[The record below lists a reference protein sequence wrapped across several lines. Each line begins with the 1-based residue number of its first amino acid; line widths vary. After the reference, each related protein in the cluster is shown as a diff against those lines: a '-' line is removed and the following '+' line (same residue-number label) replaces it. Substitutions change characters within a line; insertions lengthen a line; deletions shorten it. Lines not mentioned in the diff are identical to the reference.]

1 MRMVDLIKEKR
12 EGHAHTAEAIRFI
25 VEGAAQKTLPDY
37 QLAAWL
43 MAVLFKGMTLEE
55 TTELTAAMAHSGE
68 ILDLAHIPGIKVDKH
83 STGGVGDKVTL
94 VLAPLVAA
102 AGAVVAKLSGR
113 GLGHTGGTIDKLEAI
128 PNFQTALSGDHFCSQ
143 LKEIGVA
150 VAGQTQNLA
159 PADGVLYA
167 LRDVT
172 GTVESIPLIA
182 ASVLSKKV
190 AAGSDVIL
198 LDVKYGAGAFMHD
211 FDSARTLA
219 ETMVEVGKR
228 LGKSVSVALSDMD
241 QPLGFAVGHSLEV
254 AESIET
260 LQGRGPKD
268 LTELCLKLG
277 GILIASAKL
286 APNAEAGMALLRQ
299 KMTDGSAIDKFRQM
313 IVCQG
318 GDPSVI
324 EHPEHMPQASLQVS
338 VPAPRDSY
346 VTALDALAVGHACK
360 VLGAGRERKG
370 EPIDLAVGVVLHKKR
385 GDHVK
390 AGEALA
396 TLHANDPAK
405 AEAAKAELM
414 AAYSWG
420 DAPPASQPLVRE
432 VILAHNL
439 R

>member
-12 EGHAHTAEAIRFI
+12 EGKAHSADTIRYI
-25 VEGAAQKTLPDY
+25 VEGAAQKTIPDY

-43 MAVLFKGMTLEE
+43 MAVVFQGMTLDE
-55 TTELTAAMAHSGE
+55 TTELTKAMAESGE
-68 ILDLAHIPGIKVDKH
+68 IMDLSDIPGVKVDKH

-102 AGAVVAKLSGR
+102 AGTIVAKLSGR

-128 PNFQTALSGDHFCSQ
+128 PNFQTSLSGDHFRQQ
-143 LKEIGVA
+143 LKDIGVA

-172 GTVESIPLIA
+172 STVESIPLIA
-182 ASVLSKKV
+182 ASVLSKKI

-211 FDSARTLA
+211 FESARHLA

-228 LGKSVSVALSDMD
+228 LNKSVSVALSDMD
-241 QPLGFAVGHSLEV
+241 QPLGHAVGHALEV
-254 AESIET
+254 AESIDT
-260 LQGRGPKD
+260 LQGKGPQD

-277 GILIASAKL
+277 GILVAGAKL
-286 APNAEAGMALLRQ
+286 APSAEDGMAMLRAA
-299 KMTDGSAIDKFRQM
+299 MTDGRAVAKFREM
-313 IVCQG
+313 IAAQG
-318 GDPSVI
+318 GDVGVI
-324 EHPEHMPQASLQVS
+324 EHPDHMPQASLQVP
-338 VPAPRDSY
+338 VTAPRDGY
-346 VTALDALAVGHACK
+346 VTALDALTVGHACK

-385 GDHVK
+385 GDQVT
-390 AGEALA
+390 AGDVLA
-396 TLHANDPAK
+396 TLHAND
-405 AEAAKAELM
+405 AAKAEQAKTELLT
-414 AAYSWG
+414 AFSWG
-420 DAPPASQPLVRE
+420 DAPPPSQPLIRE
-432 VILAHNL
+432 IILAHNL

>member
-12 EGHAHTAEAIRFI
+12 EGQAHTPEAIRFI
-25 VEGAAQKTLPDY
+25 VEGAAQKTIPDY

-43 MAVLFKGMTLEE
+43 MAVLFQGMTLDE
-55 TTELTAAMAHSGE
+55 TTELTMAMARSGE
-68 ILDLAHIPGIKVDKH
+68 ILDLSDIPGVKVDKH

-102 AGAVVAKLSGR
+102 AGTIVAKLSGR

-128 PNFQTALSGDHFCSQ
+128 PNFQTSLSGDHFRSQ
-143 LKEIGVA
+143 LREIGVA
-150 VAGQTQNLA
+150 VAGQTQNIA

-182 ASVLSKKV
+182 ASVLSKKI

-198 LDVKYGAGAFMHD
+198 LDVKYGAGAFMQD
-211 FDSARTLA
+211 FDSARQLA
-219 ETMVEVGKR
+219 ETMVEVGAR

-241 QPLGFAVGHSLEV
+241 QPLGFAVGHALEV
-254 AESIET
+254 AESIDT
-260 LQGRGPKD
+260 LMGKGPQD

-277 GILIASAKL
+277 GILVASAKL
-286 APNAEAGMALLRQ
+286 APDAESGMAMLRQ
-299 KMTDGSAIDKFRQM
+299 TMTDGRAVAKFREL
-313 IVCQG
+313 IAAQG
-318 GDPSVI
+318 GDVSVI
-324 EHPEHMPQASLQVS
+324 EHPEHMPQASLQVP
-338 VPAPRDSY
+338 VPAPRDGY

-370 EPIDLAVGVVLHKKR
+370 EPIDLAVGVVMHKKR

-390 AGEALA
+390 AGESLA
-396 TLHANDPAK
+396 TLHANDAAK
-405 AEAAKAELM
+405 AEAAKTELLT
-414 AAYSWG
+414 AFTWG
-420 DAPPASQPLVRE
+420 DAPPPAQPLVRE
-432 VILAHNL
+432 IILAPNL